1 MTAVAIDLNQ
11 VVGGGAEIGFS
22 GFVHGIA
29 LVDLLQIFHY
39 SRRSLTLQIEPNAA
53 IHVADGEI
61 VHARVGDIEGELAIS
76 CLLERTG
83 GRIRTANAEVVP
95 TTIQRPFNFLLLDAL
110 RGMDEAHKDDVPVAW
125 PEESGEFLKEVLQP
139 PSRGSLFPS
148 VPAAGSQLLASAC
161 VQLAERVDNARAV
174 ALVDLKER
182 RLVAQCGGVN
192 RALLEEQCLA
202 AFERPDLSALDRK
215 LNAAGRIEGG
225 ARSSWLDEVRYM
237 GESGA
242 FFGKTLTARA
252 LALVLCACCDDSPGL
267 AWAELRQS
275 VRMVE
280 RILP

>member
-1 MTAVAIDLNQ
+1 MNAVAVDLKQ
-11 VVGGGAEIGFS
+11 VTGGGAEVGFS
-22 GFVHGIA
+22 GYVHGIA

-39 SRRSLTLQIEPNAA
+39 SRRSLTLHIEPNAS

-61 VHARVGDIEGELAIS
+61 VHARVGEIEGELAIS
-76 CLLERTG
+76 CLLDRTG
-83 GRIRTANAEVVP
+83 GRIRTDVSEVVP

-125 PEESGEFLKEVLQP
+125 PEESGEFMKEVLQ

-148 VPAAGSQLLASAC
+148 VPAAGNQLLASAC
-161 VQLAERVDNARAV
+161 VQLADRVENTRAV

-182 RLVAQCGGVN
+182 RVIAQCGSIN

-202 AFERPDLSALDRK
+202 AFERPQLAALDRS
-215 LNAAGRIEGG
+215 LSAAGRIDGG
-225 ARSSWLDEVRYM
+225 VRSTWLDEVRYI
-237 GESGA
+237 GQSGA
-242 FFGKTLTARA
+242 FFGKTLTARG
-252 LALVLCACCDDSPGL
+252 LALVLCACCEDAPGL